1 MSGHARRFSRT
12 SGPRTVRCRRAL
24 PGIQHAMQVRD
35 RVFDV
40 VLLVLAGA
48 AFCRE
53 HDTAMDLAEIPIGKF
68 VVSLGLLGFFVIDSQ
83 IPPAVFGKAV
93 EANEF
98 IFLLGS
104 RPVLAP
110 CISLVQN
117 NPSFAD
123 KLLGMLECPAV

>member
-1 MSGHARRFSRT
+1 
-12 SGPRTVRCRRAL
+12 
-24 PGIQHAMQVRD
+24 MQMMGRILDVI
-35 RVFDV
+35 VF
-40 VLLVLAGA
+40 VLAGA
-48 AFCRE
+48 AFCRKQ
-53 HDTAMDLAEIPIGKF
+53 AAAVDLLEIPIGEFIMCLGVLRLF
-68 VVSLGLLGFFVIDSQ
+68 VVDSQ

-110 CISLVQN
+110 CISLVQY
-117 NPSFAD
+117 NPSFVD

>member
-1 MSGHARRFSRT
+1 MSGPTRRISGRSRSCT
-12 SGPRTVRCRRAL
+12 LRCRRAL

-40 VLLVLAGA
+40 VVLVLAGA

-53 HDTAMDLAEIPIGKF
+53 HATAVDLAEIPIGKF

-110 CISLVQN
+110 CISLVQY
-117 NPSFAD
+117 NPSFVD
-123 KLLGMLECPAV
+123 KLLGMLKCPAV